1 MNNEFA
7 LLVAAFMDGRLQE
20 AERIWD
26 EALYKSFEAG
36 QNYAMDTVGDWHR
49 PSGV

>member
-7 LLVAAFMDGRLQE
+7 LLVAALMDGRSQE
-20 AERIWD
+20 AERIWS
-26 EALYKSFEAG
+26 EALNKSFEAG
-36 QNYAMDTVGDWHR
+36 QDYAMDTVGDWHR